1 VLQFKNFQFT
11 YLDKHIK
18 VDSSKYGELLDEL
31 KNIKDKWANDIQSIN
46 LERTALRK
54 LNDEH
59 VNQNNDLNTAL
70 IGLKERLDDDKKKRN
85 SLSSTN
91 QVYLTTLEEAYE
103 LLAEYKSKYG
113 DIKEDRTLENITNK
127 VSGPIM
133 SITDIVN
140 IISKQYEVYKT

>member
-1 VLQFKNFQFT
+1 MLQFKNFQFT

>member
-1 VLQFKNFQFT
+1 MLQFKNFQFT
-11 YLDKHIK
+11 YVDKHIK